1 MKCQSFSWKQSG
13 VFFMAQSVLMP
24 LHSLSVQLLESLR
37 FAVVC
42 VNNDLFYKCSG
53 NTLGVESAFMWFYYT

>member
-1 MKCQSFSWKQSG
+1 
-13 VFFMAQSVLMP
+13 MAQSVLMP